1 MPEPK
6 ESDYTV
12 VTIRLLSKNLDLLS
26 FADAGFAAEQIALI
40 NHAVDSV
47 AGLVIPW
54 GRLIRVNHQRFL
66 ACYRK

>member
-26 FADAGFAAEQIALI
+26 FADAGLRGANCA
-40 NHAVDSV
+40 D
-47 AGLVIPW
+47 
-54 GRLIRVNHQRFL
+54 
-66 ACYRK
+66 